1 MRVVIRIVVV
11 ASIFAAHVTFGQLLT
26 PPPLDWQAGFGGTGD
41 DIATTFVPVA
51 NGGYLVAGYSD
62 SSTNGN
68 KTAPAYGGFDYW
80 IVRLDESGNALW
92 DRSYGGS
99 TNDMLHAVVPMAD
112 GGFILGGFSQSAV
125 SGTKTSTNF
134 GGYDYWLVRINASGD
149 VLWDRSFGGTGGETL
164 WSMEQTSD
172 GGLVLG
178 GLSRSGPGGNKT
190 SVSYG
195 NDIWLVRL
203 DAAGEILWDLTYGA
217 GVEVWRV
224 VVRPTPEGGF
234 FVGGTSSSGIG
245 GNKTSTNHTSGLGF
259 SWDDY
264 WVLRLDGAGN
274 KLWERQLGGTERDAL
289 SDLTL
294 LPGGGVLASGHSYSY
309 PGGTKTAPNHGTRD
323 YWIVRL
329 DSNGNQL
336 WDESYGGAEFDRLRS
351 ATMLSDGGLV
361 LFGHSPG
368 VPPSF
373 DSGGLDYWLVRIDS
387 QGDEIWNKQI
397 GGSRED
403 GDGFSFEPEGSIV
416 VTSNSVV
423 IGGTSRSGVSGLKMV
438 PNFGRR
444 DFWVVSLNDAIQP
457 DLATSVPAFEAT
469 RPQCVAGTNTLR
481 VWNRGTGTLFYNVST
496 DVPWAT
502 VSPTNG
508 VTAGETNTHV
518 ITYANSAPI
527 GTHLA
532 RVTFSSSSTS
542 NVLATVPLSLT
553 LTPPPP
559 PTLRIARVLPSP
571 AQRLLLGPAACP
583 IITELS
589 TNLVDWILFH
599 TNAPATVER
608 EVPQSAVT
616 GWPRFYRA
624 RTP

>member
-1 MRVVIRIVVV
+1 MRVVVRCILI
-11 ASIFAAHVTFGQLLT
+11 ASIFAARVAFAQLLT

-41 DIATTFVPVA
+41 DIATTFVAAPT
-51 NGGYLVAGYSD
+51 GGYLVAGYSD
-62 SSTNGN
+62 SGTNGN

-80 IVRLDESGNALW
+80 IVRLDASGNALW

-99 TNDMLHAVVPMAD
+99 TNDMLQAVVAMSD
-112 GGFILGGFSQSAV
+112 GGFILGGFSQSGV

-134 GGYDYWLVRINASGD
+134 GSFDYWLVRISASGD
-149 VLWDRSFGGTGGETL
+149 VLWDRSFGGTNSDTL
-164 WSMEQTSD
+164 FSIEQTSD
-172 GGLVLG
+172 GGLILG
-178 GLSRSGPGGNKT
+178 GMSNSGPSGNKT
-190 SVSYG
+190 SISYG
-195 NDIWLVRL
+195 RDYWLVRL
-203 DAAGEILWDLTYGA
+203 DPAGEISWDRTYGA
-217 GVEVWRV
+217 GAESLSI
-224 VVRPTPEGGF
+224 VRQTPDGGF
-234 FVGGTSSSGIG
+234 FVGGTSGSGIG

-264 WVLRLDGAGN
+264 WVLRLDGAGD

-289 SDLTL
+289 RDLTL
-294 LPGGGVLASGHSYSY
+294 LPDGGVLAGGHSFSY
-309 PGGTKTAPNHGTRD
+309 PGGTKTAPAHGTRD

-351 ATMLSDGGLV
+351 ATLLSDGGFV

-368 VPPSF
+368 VPPDF
-373 DSGGLDYWLVRIDS
+373 DSGGIDYWLVRIDS

-397 GGSRED
+397 GGNRED

-416 VTSNSVV
+416 VSSNSVV

-444 DFWVVSLNDAIQP
+444 DFWVVALSDAIQP
-457 DLATSVPAFEAT
+457 DLATSVPAFEVT
-469 RPQCVAGTNTLR
+469 LPQCAAGTNTLR

-496 DVPWAT
+496 DVPWVT

-518 ITYANSAPI
+518 ITYALSAPI

-532 RVTFSSSSTS
+532 HVTFSSSSTS
-542 NVLATVPLSLT
+542 SVLASVPLSVT
-553 LTPPPP
+553 LAPPPP
-559 PTLRIARVLPSP
+559 PTLRIARVFPSFT
-571 AQRLLLGPAACP
+571 QRLLLGPAACP

-589 TNLVDWILFH
+589 TNLTDWISFH
-599 TNAPATVER
+599 TNAPATTER
-608 EVPQSAVT
+608 EVPQSAAA

-624 RTP
+624 RSP